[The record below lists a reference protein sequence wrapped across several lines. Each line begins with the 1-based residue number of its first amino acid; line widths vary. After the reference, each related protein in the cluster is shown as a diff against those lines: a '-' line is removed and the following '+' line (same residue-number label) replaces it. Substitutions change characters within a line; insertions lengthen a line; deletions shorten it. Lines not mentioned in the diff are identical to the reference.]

1 MLIAYLVCLLAGGV
15 LISLSLDNEG
25 GFDGEGGYL
34 SLLFS
39 TPFWSFGL
47 TGFGLCGVLMLL
59 LSPEGSWLPPSL
71 VALVMGTLM
80 GWAASRLL
88 RVLGRQDADSLVR
101 SDDLVGREGQVSL
114 AIEAGGRGFVELTAR
129 GSLIRRPSRS
139 SDGRALPKGTRIVV
153 IAADSNTLSVEPVDQ
168 TI

>member
-1 MLIAYLVCLLAGGV
+1 
-15 LISLSLDNEG
+15 
-25 GFDGEGGYL
+25 
-34 SLLFS
+34 
-39 TPFWSFGL
+39 
-47 TGFGLCGVLMLL
+47 MLL

-88 RVLGRQDADSLVR
+88 RMLGRQDADSLVR

-153 IAADSNTLSVEPVDQ
+153 ITADSNTLSVEPVDQ